1 METLSFEEQNLD
13 RTTDRALS
21 KRQMAY
27 ISPRLGVLN
36 NIPFA
41 IPFNVRVEIFRDFIA
56 NDMAHVDA
64 AGPNGGPIGYHCTIR
79 RDHIAKDGYDALN
92 SLGPKLKRRIR
103 ITFIDQFGNEESGID
118 GGGVFK
124 EFLTS

>member
-1 METLSFEEQNLD
+1 M
-13 RTTDRALS
+13 LS

-27 ISPRLGVLN
+27 ISPRLGILN

-41 IPFNVRVEIFRDFIA
+41 IPFSVRVEIFRDFVA
-56 NDMAHVDA
+56 NDMARLEQSDNV
-64 AGPNGGPIGYHCTIR
+64 GYHCTVR
-79 RDHIAKDGYDALN
+79 RGQIAKDGYDSLN
-92 SLGPKLKRRIR
+92 ALGPNLKRRVR